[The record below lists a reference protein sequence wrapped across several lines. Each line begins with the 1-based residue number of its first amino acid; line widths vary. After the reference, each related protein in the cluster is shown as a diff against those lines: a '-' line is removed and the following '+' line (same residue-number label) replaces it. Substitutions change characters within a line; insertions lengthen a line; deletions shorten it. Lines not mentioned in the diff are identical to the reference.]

1 MYRVASFLL
10 CFFYFIPQGQ
20 AAPKMELRPFWNIS
34 NEQSTQV
41 LDHSA
46 WQQLLDRY
54 LDARHLSG
62 INRFDYAAV
71 TSVDHRLLER
81 YLQQLQKLDPRE
93 LSRAEQKAYWINLYN
108 ALTVAVVL
116 KHYPVTSIKKT
127 GEGFFSFGPWDDTL
141 AKMQGRT
148 LSLNQIEHGIL
159 RPIWRDTRIHY
170 VVNCASLSCP
180 NLQLKV
186 FTGANTEL
194 LLERSAASYVNHS
207 RAVEFDGE
215 QLRLSSIYEWYSE
228 DFGADEK
235 ALLAHLLEYAEG
247 DLAKKLA
254 RYLEGFRLGSR
265 SSGDIVYHYD
275 WILNAP

>member
-1 MYRVASFLL
+1 MYRIASFLL
-10 CFFYFIPQGQ
+10 CFFCFMAQGQ
-20 AAPKMELRPFWNIS
+20 AAPKMELRPFWNVS
-34 NEQSTQV
+34 NEQSTQM

-54 LDARHLSG
+54 LDAQHLSG

-71 TSVDHRLLER
+71 TSVDRRLLEQ

-93 LSRAEQKAYWINLYN
+93 LNRAEQKAYWINLYN
-108 ALTVAVVL
+108 TLTVAVVL
-116 KHYPVTSIKKT
+116 EHYPVASIKKT
-127 GEGFFSFGPWDDTL
+127 GEGFFSFGPWDDIL
-141 AKMQGRT
+141 ARVQGKT

-159 RPIWRDTRIHY
+159 RPIWRDARIHY

-186 FTGANTEL
+186 FTGANAEL
-194 LLERSAASYVNHS
+194 LLERSAANYVNHS
-207 RAVEFDGE
+207 RAVEFDGD

-235 ALLAHLLEYAEG
+235 ALLAHLLEYAG
-247 DLAKKLA
+247 PGLAKKLSH
-254 RYLEGFRLGSR
+254 YLDGFRLGKHSG
-265 SSGDIVYHYD
+265 GDIDYHYD
-275 WILNAP
+275 WTLNAP